1 MSILD
6 LDAFDRT
13 PLSTDPCDFV
23 VVENFVRPDLLEQ
36 VVADYPRIDA
46 PGSFDAR
53 DLVCGPTFSK
63 LLAELQS
70 PELAAHF
77 SRKFGV
83 DLSAFDQQTGI
94 RRFADPTDGRIHND
108 SRNKFVTA
116 LIYFNASWTDD
127 GGRLRLLRGP
137 NDIEDYVAEVE
148 PIRGTLLAFRR
159 SERSYHGFKPCQG
172 ERLSLQ
178 TYWVNPKRGKR
189 GGPKNSWPVLSEIKR
204 LFKRG

>member
-6 LDAFDRT
+6 LEAFDRT
-13 PLSTDPCDFV
+13 PLSTDPCEFL
-23 VVENFVRPDLLEQ
+23 VVENFVRPEFFAQ
-36 VVADYPRIDA
+36 VVADYPKIDA
-46 PGSFDAR
+46 PGSFDVD
-53 DLVCGPTFSK
+53 DLICGPTFSK
-63 LLAELQS
+63 LVSELRS
-70 PELAAHF
+70 PELTSHF

-83 DLSAFDQQTGI
+83 DLSSFAQQMGV

-116 LIYFNASWTDD
+116 LVYFNSSWTAA

-137 NDIEDYVAEVE
+137 NDIEDYVAEVA
-148 PIRGTLLAFRR
+148 PTQGTLLAFRR
-159 SERSYHGFKPCQG
+159 SENSYHGFKPCEG

-189 GGPKNSWPVLSEIKR
+189 GGPKHTWPLLSEIR
-204 LFKRG
+204 RFFKRG